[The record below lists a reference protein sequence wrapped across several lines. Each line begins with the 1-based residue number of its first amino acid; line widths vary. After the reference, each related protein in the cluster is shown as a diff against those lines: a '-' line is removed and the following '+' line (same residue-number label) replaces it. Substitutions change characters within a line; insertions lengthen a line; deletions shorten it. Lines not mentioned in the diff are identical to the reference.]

1 MKKVLEYLKN
11 KKMKYEIIYH
21 PPAITTEEADKY
33 IEGKEGIRSKTMFM
47 ANKKDKKFY
56 LIIMDDSK
64 RLDIKKM
71 NEIINDKL
79 HFAKEEQLIEKLGLK
94 PGTVSIFGL
103 LNNKDH
109 DINIYI
115 DKEIMNEKLITFH
128 PNDNTAT
135 IFITVEDMLK
145 IFDDLGYNYEVI
157 EL

>member
-109 DINIYI
+109 AINIYI

-145 IFDDLGYNYEVI
+145 IFDDLDYNYEVI

>member
-145 IFDDLGYNYEVI
+145 IFDDLDYNYEVI

>member
-145 IFDDLGYNYEVI
+145 IFVYLNLVVFFS
-157 EL
+157 

>member
-79 HFAKEEQLIEKLGLK
+79 HFAKEVQLIEKLGLK

-145 IFDDLGYNYEVI
+145 IFDDLDYSYEVI

>member
-79 HFAKEEQLIEKLGLK
+79 HFAKEVQLIEKLGLK

-109 DINIYI
+109 DINIYL

-145 IFDDLGYNYEVI
+145 IFDDLDYNYEVI

>member
-1 MKKVLEYLKN
+1 
-11 KKMKYEIIYH
+11 
-21 PPAITTEEADKY
+21 
-33 IEGKEGIRSKTMFM
+33 
-47 ANKKDKKFY
+47 
-56 LIIMDDSK
+56 
-64 RLDIKKM
+64 M

-128 PNDNTAT
+128 QNDNTAT

-145 IFDDLGYNYEVI
+145 IFDDLDYNYEVI

>member
-11 KKMKYEIIYH
+11 RKMKYEIIYH
-21 PPAITTEEADKY
+21 PPAMTTEEADKY

-79 HFAKEEQLIEKLGLK
+79 HFAKEVQLIEKLGLK

-145 IFDDLGYNYEVI
+145 IFDDLDYNYEVI

>member
-145 IFDDLGYNYEVI
+145 IFDDLDYSYEVI

>member
-79 HFAKEEQLIEKLGLK
+79 HFAKEVQLIEKLGLK

-145 IFDDLGYNYEVI
+145 IFDDLDYNYEVI

>member
-47 ANKKDKKFY
+47 ANKKYKKFY

-145 IFDDLGYNYEVI
+145 IFDDLDYNYEVI

>member
-79 HFAKEEQLIEKLGLK
+79 HFSKEVQLIEKLGLK

-145 IFDDLGYNYEVI
+145 IFDDLDYNYEVI

>member
-79 HFAKEEQLIEKLGLK
+79 HFAKEIQLIEKLGLK

-145 IFDDLGYNYEVI
+145 IFDDLDYNYEVI

>member
-11 KKMKYEIIYH
+11 RKMKYEIIYH
-21 PPAITTEEADKY
+21 PPAMTTEEADKY

-145 IFDDLGYNYEVI
+145 IFDDLDYNYEVI
-157 EL
+157 E

>member
-145 IFDDLGYNYEVI
+145 IFDDLAYNYEVI

>member
-47 ANKKDKKFY
+47 ANKKYKKFY

-79 HFAKEEQLIEKLGLK
+79 HFAKEVQLIEKLGLK

-145 IFDDLGYNYEVI
+145 IFDDLDYNYEVI

>member
-1 MKKVLEYLKN
+1 
-11 KKMKYEIIYH
+11 
-21 PPAITTEEADKY
+21 
-33 IEGKEGIRSKTMFM
+33 
-47 ANKKDKKFY
+47 
-56 LIIMDDSK
+56 MDDSK

-145 IFDDLGYNYEVI
+145 IFDDLDYNYEVI

>member
-11 KKMKYEIIYH
+11 RKMKYEIIYH

-33 IEGKEGIRSKTMFM
+33 IEGKEGIRSKSMFM

-115 DKEIMNEKLITFH
+115 DKEIMNEKLITFN

-145 IFDDLGYNYEVI
+145 IFDDLDYNYEVI

>member
-79 HFAKEEQLIEKLGLK
+79 HFAKEVQLIEKLGLK

-145 IFDDLGYNYEVI
+145 IYDDLDYSYEVI

>member
-94 PGTVSIFGL
+94 PGTISIFGL

-145 IFDDLGYNYEVI
+145 IFDDLDYNYEVI

>member
-79 HFAKEEQLIEKLGLK
+79 HFAKEEQLMEKRGLK
-94 PGTVSIFGL
+94 RGTVSIFGL

-145 IFDDLGYNYEVI
+145 IFDDLDYNYEVI

>member
-11 KKMKYEIIYH
+11 RKMKYEIIYH

-109 DINIYI
+109 AINIYI

-145 IFDDLGYNYEVI
+145 IFDDLDYNYEVI

>member
-79 HFAKEEQLIEKLGLK
+79 HFAKEGQLIEKLGLK

-145 IFDDLGYNYEVI
+145 IFDDLDYNYEVI